1 MPYQFRCS
9 FHCPQP
15 EKTTKILFSI
25 ICENYFI
32 CYLNGKE
39 VARNKAPTTSEYID
53 LTTYKSNLQAGN
65 NEILIEL
72 QEIELQQISSDSN
85 DYMLFMA
92 ELVLV

>member
-15 EKTTKILFSI
+15 EKTTKISFSI
-25 ICENYFI
+25 ICKNYFV

-39 VARNKAPTTSEYID
+39 VARNKAPTTCENID
-53 LTTYKSNLQAGN
+53 LTAYKSNLQAGN

-72 QEIELQQISSDSN
+72 QQIELQQIPTADN
-85 DYMLFMA
+85 EYMLFMA
-92 ELVLV
+92 ELVLE